1 MGLHVRTS
9 FHTLGASNS
18 VTVPPQLRPFR
29 VGAFQTVMQVVP
41 EAPWGIQGI
50 TGSIEMHESKFLLL
64 RLLTLALVLS
74 SIGCHS
80 CTWLHLVHCVCVYT
94 CVCTCTCAHAH
105 MPMYTWYVCNCMC
118 LCAWTPVVDVR
129 CLSPLLSTLF
139 LRQGLSLA

>member
-18 VTVPPQLRPFR
+18 VTVPPQLTPFR
-29 VGAFQTVMQVVP
+29 VGAFQTVMQVVS

-80 CTWLHLVHCVCVYT
+80 CTWLHLTVCLCVHLCVHIHM
-94 CVCTCTCAHAH
+94 CTCSYACVHLCPCTLGMFATVCACVLGAQWL
-105 MPMYTWYVCNCMC
+105 MS
-118 LCAWTPVVDVR
+118 DVFLH
-129 CLSPLLSTLF
+129 CFPLYF
-139 LRQGLSLA
+139 